1 MSPRPGSP
9 AAHAMGASPRG
20 RPRRSPAALA
30 ALVALLAVGA
40 PAEAQSVRAQ
50 GAWVAGHVGG
60 LTFGLEARQPIGP
73 EPELPLPGRPGGGPI
88 EAPTRRW
95 VLSGMLAGGVNFA
108 TPDDEPDVQGL
119 LYAHGGI
126 LYRTGS
132 ALVTNVGAVV
142 AAYVP
147 VAAVGPAA
155 LVEAADVIDLQAG
168 VLHTSRGWMGHTA
181 LTVSLR
187 FFSDVVGG
195 R

>member
-1 MSPRPGSP
+1 
-9 AAHAMGASPRG
+9 
-20 RPRRSPAALA
+20 
-30 ALVALLAVGA
+30 
-40 PAEAQSVRAQ
+40 
-50 GAWVAGHVGG
+50 
-60 LTFGLEARQPIGP
+60 
-73 EPELPLPGRPGGGPI
+73 
-88 EAPTRRW
+88 
-95 VLSGMLAGGVNFA
+95 MLAGGVNFA